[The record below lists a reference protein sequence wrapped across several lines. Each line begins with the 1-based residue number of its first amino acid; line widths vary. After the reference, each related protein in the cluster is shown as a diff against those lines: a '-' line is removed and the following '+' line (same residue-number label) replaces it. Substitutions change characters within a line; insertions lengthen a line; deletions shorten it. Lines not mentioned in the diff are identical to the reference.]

1 MQIIRILLSF
11 FNESFDFKLS
21 FYNLFLGDD
30 KIGHH
35 VVVDFPKEYK
45 ILFQI
50 PNNQEFNENNVYQN
64 SEYGNS

>member
-1 MQIIRILLSF
+1 MNPSTSSLAFIIFL
-11 FNESFDFKLS
+11 
-21 FYNLFLGDD
+21 LGDD

-50 PNNQEFNENNVYQN
+50 PNNQEFNENDVYQN
-64 SEYGNS
+64 SEYGNSRAYDDYVYF